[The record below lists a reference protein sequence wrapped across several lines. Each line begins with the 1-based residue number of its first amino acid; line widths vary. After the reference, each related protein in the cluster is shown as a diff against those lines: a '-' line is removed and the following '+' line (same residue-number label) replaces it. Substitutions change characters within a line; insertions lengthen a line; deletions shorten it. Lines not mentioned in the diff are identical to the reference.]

1 MIPRPSHPGAHKLK
15 PRMAHTPESHPEGQ
29 VPAPLV
35 EDAARIHKSRRGLSR
50 WFHALDYSLQGLRTA
65 WAQAAFRTEVMA
77 AAVALPASFWLG
89 QGWVEISLLAGSV
102 VLVLVVELL
111 NTAIE
116 AVVDRIDRS
125 WHLLAKQAKDLGS
138 AAVLLSL
145 LFCIAVWGAAL
156 WTRWG

>member
-1 MIPRPSHPGAHKLK
+1 MPQSHPD
-15 PRMAHTPESHPEGQ
+15 GQ
-29 VPAPLV
+29 VPEQGI
-35 EDAARIHKSRRGLSR
+35 EDAARIHKGRRGLKR
-50 WFHALDYSLQGLRTA
+50 WRHALGYSLQGLRTA
-65 WAQAAFRTEVMA
+65 WAQAAFRTEVA
-77 AAVALPASFWLG
+77 TAAVALPASFWLG
-89 QGWVEISLLAGSV
+89 QGWVEVSLLAGSV
-102 VLVLVVELL
+102 MLVLVVELL

-145 LFCIAVWGAAL
+145 LFCAAVWGSAL